1 VVPEQKEG
9 RSFFGPPLP
18 TPRVHVFLPS
28 SFGTE
33 TGSLLERTARV
44 GVLARALAV
53 FRVEKAVIF
62 HEDPKRPDPNARF
75 LKTIIDYMNTAP
87 YLRKELFPIRPEL
100 RYVGVLPPLNV
111 PTHPESKSIPIGGIE
126 LREGLVMRRGEG
138 YYVEAGLEKPLKL
151 RSQRR
156 PMSKVYL
163 LIRRKKGGLS
173 FRLLSRTK
181 SPYFLGTSVEIKEGP
196 LDRLMEGYDLR
207 IGASRI
213 GELVTDGW
221 SRLESS
227 LRNAKGNVCVV
238 FGSYRRGLREIAE
251 VQGLRLEQIFD
262 FVMNFIPDQGVRT
275 VRTEEAVYAV
285 LSILNLI
292 LSKRTA

>member
-1 VVPEQKEG
+1 VPEQKEG

-213 GELVTDGW
+213 GELVTEGW

-285 LSILNLI
+285 LSILSLV

>member
-213 GELVTDGW
+213 GELVTEGW

-285 LSILNLI
+285 LSILSLV

>member
-1 VVPEQKEG
+1 VVPEQEEG

-18 TPRVHVFLPS
+18 TPRLHVFIPS

-33 TGSLLERTARV
+33 TGSLLERTVRV

-75 LKTIIDYMNTAP
+75 LKEIIDYMNTAP

-151 RSQRR
+151 RSRRR

-221 SRLESS
+221 SRLEGS
-227 LRNAKGNVCVV
+227 LRNAKGSVCVV

-251 VQGLRLEQIFD
+251 VQGLRLEQLFD

-275 VRTEEAVYAV
+275 VRTEEAVYVV

-292 LSKRTA
+292 LSKRSA

>member
-1 VVPEQKEG
+1 MPEQKEG

-213 GELVTDGW
+213 GELVTEGW

-285 LSILNLI
+285 LSILSLV

>member
-1 VVPEQKEG
+1 VVPEQEEG

-18 TPRVHVFLPS
+18 TPRLHVFLPS

-213 GELVTDGW
+213 GELVTEGW

>member
-1 VVPEQKEG
+1 VPEQKEG

-100 RYVGVLPPLNV
+100 RYVGALPPLNV

-213 GELVTDGW
+213 GELVTEGW

>member
-1 VVPEQKEG
+1 MPEQKEG

-100 RYVGVLPPLNV
+100 RYVGALPPLNV

-213 GELVTDGW
+213 GELVTEGW

-285 LSILNLI
+285 LSILSLV